1 MGATRAL
8 VDAGFAPND
17 LQIGQTG
24 KIVAPDLYIGIGV
37 SGALQHL
44 AGIQGAK
51 AIFAINKDAE
61 APLMKIADVA
71 LVGDLFE
78 AVPAVIAELDK
89 LGLKR

>member
-1 MGATRAL
+1 MSEAPAIRDIPDFVRNSVNLAS
-8 VDAGFAPND
+8 AG
-17 LQIGQTG
+17 L
-24 KIVAPDLYIGIGV
+24 
-37 SGALQHL
+37 
-44 AGIQGAK
+44 GAK
-51 AIFAINKDAE
+51 ALFAINKDAE